1 MTPEQQAKLISKTNY
16 GKAAKLTTPVVQEI
30 TKQFAHRAPEFI
42 ARPLHETCD
51 IVYNEM
57 YNQMMKAVAHFKDP
71 SDAFEALTTIAARW
85 GTEHVMQGIEMSK
98 QMQEYVKTI
107 NTGTGKLPKEGGI

>member
-1 MTPEQQAKLISKTNY
+1 MTPEQQANLISKTNY
-16 GKAAKLTTPVVQEI
+16 GKAAKLTTPIVQEI

-51 IVYNEM
+51 IVYNEIV
-57 YNQMMKAVAHFKDP
+57 NQLSHEDQC
-71 SDAFEALTTIAARW
+71 DLITIAARW
-85 GTEHVMQGIEMSK
+85 GTEHIMQAIEMSK

-107 NTGTGKLPKEGGI
+107 NTGTGKPPKEGGI